1 MTRKFRKQ
9 LRAFGREEEGLAAVE
24 FAMSFPFIFLLFI
37 FAVELGLIMT
47 KSVMLEHS
55 LDMAM
60 RDLRLGRMENP
71 SSETLKDDI
80 CDRLAIIDNCRS
92 NIMIELLPID
102 TNSWAMPN
110 QPITCVDR
118 EEEIQPVVAF
128 TLGQQN
134 EIMLVRACVLVEP
147 MFQATGIGALLP
159 KDAQGGFGMA
169 AYSAFVNE
177 PS

>member
-1 MTRKFRKQ
+1 MTRRFRNR

-24 FAMSFPFIFLLFI
+24 FAISFPFIFLLFI

-47 KSVMLEHS
+47 KSVMLEHAV
-55 LDMAM
+55 DMAM

-71 SSETLKDDI
+71 SSETLKDEI
-80 CDRLAIIDNCRS
+80 CDRLAIINDCRS
-92 NIMIELLPID
+92 NIMIELQPIN
-102 TNSWAMPN
+102 TATWAMPN
-110 QPITCVDR
+110 QPISCVDR
-118 EEEIQPVVAF
+118 DEEIQPVVSF

-134 EIMLVRACVLVEP
+134 QIMLVRACVLVEP
-147 MFQATGIGALLP
+147 LFPATGIGALLP

>member
-1 MTRKFRKQ
+1 MIRKLRMK
-9 LRAFGREEEGLAAVE
+9 LRAFGRDDEGIAAVE

-47 KSVMLEHS
+47 KTVMLEHS

-71 SSETLKDDI
+71 TSDKLKDEI

-92 NIMIELLPID
+92 QIMIELQPIN
-102 TNSWAMPN
+102 TNNWVMPN
-110 QPITCVDR
+110 QPVSCVDR
-118 EEEIQPVVAF
+118 DEEIQPVVSF

-134 EIMLVRACVLVEP
+134 QIMLVRACVLVEP
-147 MFQATGIGALLP
+147 LFPATGIGALLP
-159 KDAQGGFGMA
+159 KDSQGGFGMA

>member
-1 MTRKFRKQ
+1 MTRFMRKK

-47 KSVMLEHS
+47 KSVMLEHA

-60 RDLRLGRMENP
+60 RDLRLGRMEDA
-71 SSETLKDDI
+71 SSDTLKDEI
-80 CDRLAIIDNCRS
+80 CDRLAVIEDCRA
-92 NIMIELLPID
+92 NIMIELQPID
-102 TNSWAMPN
+102 TNTWAMPD
-110 QPITCVDR
+110 QPISCVDR
-118 EEEIQPVVAF
+118 DEEIQPVVSF

-134 EIMLVRACVLVEP
+134 EIMLVRACVIVEP
-147 MFQATGIGALLP
+147 LFPATGLGALLP
-159 KDAQGGFGMA
+159 KDAAGGFGMA